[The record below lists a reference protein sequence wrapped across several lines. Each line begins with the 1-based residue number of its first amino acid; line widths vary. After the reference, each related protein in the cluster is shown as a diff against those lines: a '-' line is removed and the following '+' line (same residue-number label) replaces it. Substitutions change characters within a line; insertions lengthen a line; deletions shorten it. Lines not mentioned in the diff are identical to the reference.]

1 MRNFF
6 NETKMRIIL
15 NEWDG
20 VGTEAT
26 RLEPALLP
34 SLIEKDF
41 KSWSSNKVTKRG
53 KLLSLMIKSNRVNLG
68 IPSCYIIKLF
78 LPHSLPLMSIFKEL
92 RCSR

>member
-6 NETKMRIIL
+6 NESKMGIIL
-15 NEWDG
+15 NKWGG

-26 RLEPALLP
+26 RLEPAPLP

-41 KSWSSNKVTKRG
+41 KSWSSSKVTNRG
-53 KLLSLMIKSNRVNLG
+53 KLLSLVIKWNRVNLG
-68 IPSCYIIKLF
+68 IPLCYIIKLF